1 VHFQEAQPLN
11 PDRAINIDDLRR
23 LAKRRLP
30 RIAFDFIE
38 GGLEDELG
46 IARNESAFARFDLVP
61 RYGVDVSACDQ
72 TTTLFG
78 RTYSGPL
85 GIAPT
90 GLASLFR
97 PGADLMLAAAA
108 KAANVPFIMSG
119 TATAQIED
127 LGRLAPGHGWYQLYP
142 ARDRNISEDMVR
154 RARDAG
160 LSTLVI
166 TVDVPVNSKRERN
179 LRNGFT
185 RPLKMTLGTRL
196 EALLHPGWVAEFLG
210 TGMPMFSNWRQYAS
224 AGASAAEVAEFVAEQ
239 TPVPVLWRD
248 IEAFRR
254 LWPGKLVVKGI
265 MHADDATRCA
275 VLGCDGIMVSN
286 HGGRQLDKSPAP
298 IEVLPAIA
306 AAVGDKMTVMFDSGV
321 RRGSDAVVAL
331 CLGAKYVFVGR
342 ATLYGAAAAGTAGAA
357 RALAIFRDEIG
368 RTMAQIGAP
377 DILSL
382 GPQFLT
388 WSHPNELRR
397 NAPPLIEAGRRV

>member
-1 VHFQEAQPLN
+1 VGLK
-11 PDRAINIDDLRR
+11 RAINIDDLRK

-38 GGLEDELG
+38 GGLEDERG
-46 IARNESAFARFDLVP
+46 IARNESGFARFDLVP

-72 TTTLFG
+72 STTLFG
-78 RTYSGPL
+78 RTYSGPV

-97 PGADLMLAAAA
+97 PGADLMLAQAA

-119 TATAQIED
+119 TGTALIED
-127 LGRLAPGHGWYQLYP
+127 LGRIAPDHGWYQLYP
-142 ARDRNISEDMVR
+142 ARDRAISEDMIR

-185 RPLKMTLGTRL
+185 RPLRMTVKTKL
-196 EALLHPGWVAEFLG
+196 EALLHPGWMAEYLRA
-210 TGMPMFSNWRQYAS
+210 GMPLFSNWQRYAPP
-224 AGASAAEVAEFVAEQ
+224 GATTAEVADFVASQ
-239 TPVPVLWRD
+239 TPVPVLWKD

-265 MHADDATRCA
+265 MHVDDAMRCA
-275 VLGCDGIMVSN
+275 ALGCDGIMVSN
-286 HGGRQLDKSPAP
+286 HGGRQLDRSPAP
-298 IEVLPAIA
+298 VEVLPAIA
-306 AAVGDKMTVMFDSGV
+306 AAAGDKLTVMFDSGI
-321 RRGSDAVVAL
+321 RRGSDAVTAL
-331 CLGAKYVFVGR
+331 CLGARYVFVGR
-342 ATLYGAAAAGTAGAA
+342 ATLYGAAAGGVAGAT
-357 RALAIFRDEIG
+357 RALDILRDEIG
-368 RTMAQIGAP
+368 RTMMQMGAP
-377 DILSL
+377 DIRSL

-388 WSHPNELRR
+388 WDSEDRR
-397 NAPPLIEAGRRV
+397 NAPPTGIARRA

>member
-1 VHFQEAQPLN
+1 MSL
-11 PDRAINIDDLRR
+11 DRAINIDDLRR

-38 GGLEDELG
+38 GGLEDERGL
-46 IARNESAFARFDLVP
+46 ARNESALAAFDLVP

-90 GLASLFR
+90 GLAALFR

-119 TATAQIED
+119 TGTALIED
-127 LGRLAPGHGWYQLYP
+127 LGRLAPGHGWYQLY
-142 ARDRNISEDMVR
+142 AAKDRSISEDMIR
-154 RARDAG
+154 RVGDAG

-179 LRNGFT
+179 LRNGFA
-185 RPLKMTLGTRL
+185 RPVKLTVGTRL
-196 EALLHPGWVAEFLG
+196 EALRHPGWLAEFLH
-210 TGMPMFSNWRQYAS
+210 TGMPMFANWKQYAP
-224 AGASAAEVAEFVAEQ
+224 AGLSAAELADFVTEQ

-265 MHADDATRCA
+265 MHPEDAVRCA
-275 VLGCDGIMVSN
+275 ALGCDGIVVSN
-286 HGGRQLDKSPAP
+286 HGARQLDRSPAP

-306 AAVGDKMTVMFDSGV
+306 AAVGDKLTVMFDSGI
-321 RRGSDAVVAL
+321 RRGSDAIVAL
-331 CLGAKYVFVGR
+331 CLGARYVFVGR
-342 ATLYGAAAAGTAGAA
+342 PTLYGAAVGGTAGAA

-368 RTMAQIGAP
+368 RTMAQMGAP

-382 GPQFLT
+382 GPHFLT
-388 WSHPNELRR
+388 WSHPDDLKR
-397 NAPPLIEAGRRV
+397 NYPAAVGIRQS